1 MNHMSHMLSLI
12 SLIGQIRDEPQT
24 SLFAGSLFDL
34 FGGGFSSNKTQIFN
48 NLGI

>member
-1 MNHMSHMLSLI
+1 MKQYWLKVRFFI
-12 SLIGQIRDEPQT
+12 DQITDEPH
-24 SLFAGSLFDL
+24 LFAGSLFDL